1 MKDLNLEDESRYCMK
16 KELEGKQ
23 WQVQSLLSGQ
33 LQEFKVKMLKSSLIL
48 KLKPC
53 VSSQILCL
61 FSLSDKSLICAK
73 LLLYFWNRMKYHN
86 LGVGSALLQVTT
98 WSDDTAQKLGG
109 S

>member
-16 KELEGKQ
+16 NELEGKK

-33 LQEFKVKMLKSSLIL
+33 LQEFKVKMLKSSFRLRH
-48 KLKPC
+48 KPC
-53 VSSQILCL
+53 VSSQNLCL
-61 FSLSDKSLICAK
+61 FSLSDKSLIRAK
-73 LLLYFWNRMKYHN
+73 LLLYFWNWMKYHN
-86 LGVGSALLQVTT
+86 LGVGSALLQATT